1 MGTSASESSLG
12 MAALQDIH
20 EGLESLNLVN
30 SGEVVDSFPEP
41 ARRGRPLSVHFPTS
55 STTVA
60 SMTGNTFQSYANVP
74 SSIALAAE
82 FNRATSNRD
91 KRRSMQ
97 LPSQSMTITPQ
108 QLYHQQSQLH
118 MAVGGGLAQMPGQN
132 VPFPMMPMGPG
143 VSTMVGNQARVNRS
157 RPPSKSVSHSLRPHQ
172 LPMVGGGQYLRQPML
187 HSPTGHASSTSVVTS
202 PMAYGANQLPA
213 GYLDPTALSRPLMV
227 HAAAPDEIP
236 TAIVIKNIA
245 FAIKREVLLQT
256 MASLNIPMPYALN
269 YHYEGGVFRGL
280 AFANFRT
287 PEETMVVI
295 GTLNGFDLAG
305 RKLKV
310 EYKRMLPPE
319 AEAAKQEARQLQ
331 AQARRNSIAV
341 SFGNGGNGPVVPLSP
356 ARPTRDAA
364 TPKVA
369 INLDDSKTREL
380 YDQIAAFRHDKTR
393 QELELAVSEEQ
404 DPDQYATLCAIA
416 ERFGLVPQTSMGTA
430 SPLNPADGSNSP
442 ASDND
447 AANQPMVKLVKT
459 MDHLRSDAQRMRH
472 NRYSIA
478 GSTTIGNVPMLPK
491 PNRGRLT
498 SESQAYSPY
507 AVLGQHQSPYSPRG
521 TGSGPFSSQS
531 PSVYGGGPGMVG
543 GMSTAGYSQLASA
556 DALLAAQFA
565 NATADDSLL
574 SSNAQDLQARQN
586 AGRLRSMSFNVMP
599 PNHHGSAHVGHA
611 GLFADSSNRIPN
623 DGSRVPTAS
632 GSPSAT
638 NSTSGSPA
646 PNAFQGYPSR
656 ILSSST
662 VVPQRQPRGPD
673 LANNFAMRMALWTQM
688 TQVGTAMSSPTRA
701 NLVDRIGVST
711 TPSADYYHQVDLASS
726 GTTGAYV

>member
-1 MGTSASESSLG
+1 MGASASESSLG

-20 EGLESLNLVN
+20 EGLESLNLAN
-30 SGEVVDSFPEP
+30 AGEMADSFPEP
-41 ARRGRPLSVHFPTS
+41 ARRARPLSVHFPTS

-97 LPSQSMTITPQ
+97 LPSQTMTITPQ

-118 MAVGGGLAQMPGQN
+118 IAAGGGLTQMPGQN
-132 VPFPMMPMGPG
+132 VPFPMMPMGAG
-143 VSTMVGNQARVNRS
+143 VSAMVGNQARANRS

-172 LPMVGGGQYLRQPML
+172 LPMVAGGQYLRQPML
-187 HSPTGHASSTSVVTS
+187 HSPTGHASSASAVTS
-202 PMAYGANQLPA
+202 PMAYGAHQLPA
-213 GYLDPTALSRPLMV
+213 GYLDPSALSRPLMI

-287 PEETMVVI
+287 PEETMMVI
-295 GTLNGFDLAG
+295 GALNGFDLAG

-356 ARPTRDAA
+356 ARPTRDTA

-369 INLDDSKTREL
+369 INLDDNKTREL

-404 DPDQYATLCAIA
+404 DPDQYAIMCAIA
-416 ERFGLVPQTSMGTA
+416 ERFGLAPQTA
-430 SPLNPADGSNSP
+430 SPLNPVDGSGSP
-442 ASDND
+442 ASDRG
-447 AANQPMVKLVKT
+447 AVNQPRVRLVKAV
-459 MDHLRSDAQRMRH
+459 DHLRPDAQRMRH

-507 AVLGQHQSPYSPRG
+507 TTLGQYQAPYSPRG
-521 TGSGPFSSQS
+521 TGSGPFSSHS
-531 PSVYGGGPGMVG
+531 SSVYGGGQVMVG

-565 NATADDSLL
+565 NATADDGLL
-574 SSNAQDLQARQN
+574 SSNSQDFHARQH

-599 PNHHGSAHVGHA
+599 PNHHGSAHMGHTS
-611 GLFADSSNRIPN
+611 LFADSSNRTPN

-656 ILSSST
+656 MLSSST

-673 LANNFAMRMALWTQM
+673 LANNFAMRMALWNQM

-701 NLVDRIGVST
+701 NLVDRIGVSA
-711 TPSADYYHQVDLASS
+711 TPSADYYHQVDLSPS
-726 GTTGAYV
+726 GPTGAYV